1 MGQAAELGEG
11 EAEAAEGGQEQ
22 EHMAFLDQDPDA
34 QAQQSG
40 HRRNRCERCQKLHA
54 RHYSPIHAE
63 DKPDSWRR
71 ASRQR
76 VCMKGFSQFGVLA
89 GDEAQGF
96 GQVVFAHVGLKV
108 GE

>member
-1 MGQAAELGEG
+1 MPVEFNFHIASAYAASFAEHKQFQEWSEG
-11 EAEAAEGGQEQ
+11 
-22 EHMAFLDQDPDA
+22 
-34 QAQQSG
+34 
-40 HRRNRCERCQKLHA
+40 C
-54 RHYSPIHAE
+54 
-63 DKPDSWRR
+63 
-71 ASRQR
+71 QR

>member
-1 MGQAAELGEG
+1 MRAARPDCKPGTG
-11 EAEAAEGGQEQ
+11 GAEF
-22 EHMAFLDQDPDA
+22 H
-34 QAQQSG
+34 
-40 HRRNRCERCQKLHA
+40 
-54 RHYSPIHAE
+54 
-63 DKPDSWRR
+63 
-71 ASRQR
+71 QR

>member
-1 MGQAAELGEG
+1 MAKIDAFFNLML
-11 EAEAAEGGQEQ
+11 EQ
-22 EHMAFLDQDPDA
+22 
-34 QAQQSG
+34 
-40 HRRNRCERCQKLHA
+40 K
-54 RHYSPIHAE
+54 
-63 DKPDSWRR
+63 
-71 ASRQR
+71 ASDQR

>member
-1 MGQAAELGEG
+1 MDSTNRPL
-11 EAEAAEGGQEQ
+11 
-22 EHMAFLDQDPDA
+22 
-34 QAQQSG
+34 
-40 HRRNRCERCQKLHA
+40 RRKSKLRLA
-54 RHYSPIHAE
+54 P
-63 DKPDSWRR
+63 KG
-71 ASRQR
+71 QR